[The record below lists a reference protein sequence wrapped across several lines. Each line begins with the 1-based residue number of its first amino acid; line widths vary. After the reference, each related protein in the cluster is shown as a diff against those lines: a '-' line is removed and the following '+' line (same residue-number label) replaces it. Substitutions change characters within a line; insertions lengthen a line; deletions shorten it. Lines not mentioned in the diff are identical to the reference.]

1 MSASYKV
8 QVGQPVRYRTAA
20 NRIRHAIVTAVTSQS
35 VVDLRIGNGS
45 TKSAVTS
52 ASKIAARDGGG
63 AGWYQG
69 SR

>member
-8 QVGQPVRYRTAA
+8 RAGQPVHYRTAA
-20 NRIRHAIVTAVTSQS
+20 GRIRHAIVTAVTDQS
-35 VVDLRIGNGS
+35 TVNLRVGNGP
-45 TKSAVTS
+45 TKLAVTG
-52 ASKIAARDGGG
+52 ATKVAARDGGG